1 MRPVASEGRC
11 HGDTQHGAPAVLT
24 AASLRTIAALLALG
38 AIWGLTP
45 AVAKLLVLSGA
56 GPLALAALVAAL
68 SCALLWG
75 ACALRGVRVPWSL
88 AHLRHYAVAGGIGFA
103 LANLVAF
110 TALRHVPAGLV
121 ALIVPLSPILTV
133 GLAAALGMEG
143 VTRRRLA
150 GTALGLAGTALAIS
164 PGAAL
169 PEARLIPWAVLLL
182 ATPTCYAVTNVL
194 AVRLAPRGTPPLA
207 LATGTLAV
215 AALSA
220 GGAAALLGHG
230 TPVLAGPVR
239 GVPVLALI
247 AAQAALTALAY
258 ILYFRLLGGLGG
270 VVTSQVGYIVT
281 MTGLAWGFLL
291 FAEVPGWL
299 TIPAAG
305 LIFAGLALVTLPA
318 RR

>member
-1 MRPVASEGRC
+1 M
-11 HGDTQHGAPAVLT
+11 AVLT
-24 AASLRTIAALLALG
+24 AALLADVAALLALG
-38 AIWGLTP
+38 MIWGLTP
-45 AVAKLLVLSGA
+45 AVAKLLVQSGA

-68 SCALLWG
+68 SCALLWLV
-75 ACALRGVRVPWSL
+75 CLLRRLRVPFDRAHL
-88 AHLRHYAVAGGIGFA
+88 AHYAIAGGIGFA

-121 ALIVPLSPILTV
+121 AMIVPLSPILTV
-133 GLAAALGMEG
+133 GLAAAVGMERA
-143 VTRRRLA
+143 TWRRLA

-169 PEARLIPWAVLLL
+169 PEARLVPWALLLL
-182 ATPTCYAVTNVL
+182 AVPACYALTNVM

-215 AALSA
+215 AAMTA
-220 GGAAALLGHG
+220 GVAAMALGHAV
-230 TPVLAGPVR
+230 PDPMAMVR
-239 GVPVLALI
+239 GVPVAALL
-247 AAQAALTALAY
+247 AAQAGLTALAY
-258 ILYFRLLGGLGG
+258 IIYFRLLAGVGG

-281 MTGLAWGFLL
+281 VSGLLWGFLL

-299 TIPAAG
+299 TIPAAA

>member
-1 MRPVASEGRC
+1 M
-11 HGDTQHGAPAVLT
+11 PAALN
-24 AASLRTIAALLALG
+24 ASLLGDIAALLALG
-38 AIWGLTP
+38 TIWGLTP
-45 AVAKLLVLSGA
+45 AVAKLLVLDGA
-56 GPLALAALVAAL
+56 GALALAAMVAAA
-68 SCALLWG
+68 SAAMLWLV
-75 ACALRGVRVPWSL
+75 CALRGVGVPWSP

-133 GLAAALGMEG
+133 GLAAALGMERA
-143 VTRRRLA
+143 TRRRLA

-182 ATPTCYAVTNVL
+182 ATPTCYAITNVM

-207 LATGTLAV
+207 LATGTMAV
-215 AALSA
+215 AALAA
-220 GGAAALLGHG
+220 GVAALLLGQVWR
-230 TPVLAGPVR
+230 PLLAGSAA
-239 GVPVLALI
+239 GVPMPLLI
-247 AAQAALTALAY
+247 MAQAALTALAY
-258 ILYFRLLGGLGG
+258 LLYFRLLGRVGG

-281 MTGLAWGFLL
+281 ITGLLWGFL
-291 FAEVPGWL
+291 FFTEVPGWL

-305 LIFAGLALVTLPA
+305 LIFAGLAMVTLPQKQ
-318 RR
+318 